1 MTNIPE
7 HKLPISYFDVTDV
20 NKQFISPT
28 RNEKTKNPK
37 KILKS
42 TDVNQTADIS
52 TALSQRPKKKHNSK
66 TSSNQVIDFR
76 EMDTDVILLVK
87 VSSKSEELLYFVI
100 LT

>member
-1 MTNIPE
+1 MINIPE
-7 HKLPISYFDVTDV
+7 HKLPISYFDVIDV
-20 NKQFISPT
+20 NNQFVSPT

-52 TALSQRPKKKHNSK
+52 TASSQRPKKKSISK
-66 TSSNQVIDFR
+66 TSSNHAIEYR

-87 VSSKSEELLYFVI
+87 VSSKSNYYYI
-100 LT
+100 